1 MAKTAALGRGL
12 GALLSEIDEAYQNEL
27 PTRAGVDELLLSKI
41 RPNPYQPRKHFDPES
56 LAELS
61 ESIKTYGLL
70 QPIVVKED
78 IDGYVIIAGERRFRA
93 SKLAKLKTIK
103 AIVVSVNDEQMRQ
116 HALIENI
123 QRDELNAIDL
133 AQAYQELID
142 VHQLTHEQLSS
153 TVHKSR
159 TQITNTLRLLQLG
172 EKGRKAIVEGKISA
186 GHAKIIVG
194 VSEKEQAL
202 LIDSIVGQKLSVR
215 EVEKMVKNMKT
226 FDHHPLSHS
235 DPLSALDFENLQ
247 HYLNKIGLKT
257 SKKGSKLIIDFK
269 DNNQIDA
276 FLSTL
281 IGIKHSV

>member
-27 PTRAGVDELLLSKI
+27 PSRAGVDELLLSKI

-103 AIVVSVNDEQMRQ
+103 AIFVSVSDEQMRQ

-142 VHQLTHEQLSS
+142 VHQLTHEQLSL

-172 EKGRKAIVEGKISA
+172 DKGRKAILEGKISA

-194 VSEKEQAL
+194 LGEKEQAL
-202 LIDSIVGQKLSVR
+202 LIDSIMGQKLSVR
-215 EVEKMVKNMKT
+215 DVEKMVKNMKT
-226 FDHHPLSHS
+226 SDRLSPLSLES
-235 DPLSALDFENLQ
+235 SLELDFKKLQ
-247 HYLNKIGLKT
+247 SQLAKMGLKS
-257 SKKGSKLIIDFK
+257 SKKGSKLMIDFN
-269 DNNQIDA
+269 DNDQIDA

-281 IGIKHSV
+281 LG

>member
-27 PTRAGVDELLLSKI
+27 PSRAGVDELLLSKI

-103 AIVVSVNDEQMRQ
+103 AIVVSVSDEQMRQ

-142 VHQLTHEQLSS
+142 VHQLTHEQLSL

-172 EKGRKAIVEGKISA
+172 EKGRKAILEGKISA

-194 VSEKEQAL
+194 LGEKEQGL
-202 LIDSIVGQKLSVR
+202 LIDSIMGQKLSVR
-215 EVEKMVKNMKT
+215 DVEKMVKNMKT
-226 FDHHPLSHS
+226 PDRLSPLSLES
-235 DPLSALDFENLQ
+235 SLELDFKKLQ
-247 HYLNKIGLKT
+247 SQLAKMGLKS
-257 SKKGSKLIIDFK
+257 SKKGSKLMIDFN
-269 DNNQIDA
+269 DNDQIDA

-281 IGIKHSV
+281 LG

>member
-1 MAKTAALGRGL
+1 MAKATVLGRGL

-27 PTRAGVDELLLSKI
+27 PTRAGVDDLLLSKI

-103 AIVVSVNDEQMRQ
+103 AIVVSVNNEQMRQ

-215 EVEKMVKNMKT
+215 EVEKLVKNMKT
-226 FDHHPLSHS
+226 PERIPATPLETSVDLH
-235 DPLSALDFENLQ
+235 FEKLQ
-247 HYLNKIGLKT
+247 SQLAQMGLKT
-257 SKKGSKLIIDFK
+257 SKKGSKLMINFK
-269 DNNQIDA
+269 DNDQIDA